1 MEMKY
6 NLTMQ
11 EAEDYVTVMRQ
22 IFDMVRMI
30 SLEVL
35 FSDGFQ
41 GDADGCKCYS
51 FWKKEKRCENC
62 IARKAAM
69 QRKMKVKLEYVDDS
83 LYQVYASYAVSYTHL
98 RAPETGS
105 SRV

>member
-1 MEMKY
+1 MKMKY

-30 SLEVL
+30 SLEGL

-41 GDADGCKCYS
+41 GDADGSKCYS
-51 FWKKEKRCENC
+51 FWKKEKRCEN
-62 IARKAAM
+62 
-69 QRKMKVKLEYVDDS
+69 VNS
-83 LYQVYASYAVSYTHL
+83 ASIL
-98 RAPETGS
+98 LDKDRI
-105 SRV
+105 

>member
-30 SLEVL
+30 SLE
-35 FSDGFQ
+35 GW
-41 GDADGCKCYS
+41 S
-51 FWKKEKRCENC
+51 FTIKLYPHN
-62 IARKAAM
+62 ARIM
-69 QRKMKVKLEYVDDS
+69 FR
-83 LYQVYASYAVSYTHL
+83 
-98 RAPETGS
+98 
-105 SRV
+105 SRR

>member
-30 SLEVL
+30 SLEGL

-51 FWKKEKRCENC
+51 FWKK
-62 IARKAAM
+62 
-69 QRKMKVKLEYVDDS
+69 
-83 LYQVYASYAVSYTHL
+83 
-98 RAPETGS
+98 
-105 SRV
+105 

>member
-30 SLEVL
+30 SLEGL

-41 GDADGCKCYS
+41 GTRTAVNVTASG
-51 FWKKEKRCENC
+51 KKKNAVKTVLPEKRQCRE
-62 IARKAAM
+62 K
-69 QRKMKVKLEYVDDS
+69 
-83 LYQVYASYAVSYTHL
+83 
-98 RAPETGS
+98 
-105 SRV
+105 

>member
-30 SLEVL
+30 SLKYCFRMAFRETRTAVNVTA
-35 FSDGFQ
+35 S
-41 GDADGCKCYS
+41 
-51 FWKKEKRCENC
+51 KKKT
-62 IARKAAM
+62 
-69 QRKMKVKLEYVDDS
+69 VDI
-83 LYQVYASYAVSYTHL
+83 
-98 RAPETGS
+98 
-105 SRV
+105 

>member
-51 FWKKEKRCENC
+51 FWKKKNAVKTVLPEKPQCRE
-62 IARKAAM
+62 K
-69 QRKMKVKLEYVDDS
+69 
-83 LYQVYASYAVSYTHL
+83 
-98 RAPETGS
+98 
-105 SRV
+105 

>member
-35 FSDGFQ
+35 F
-41 GDADGCKCYS
+41 
-51 FWKKEKRCENC
+51 
-62 IARKAAM
+62 
-69 QRKMKVKLEYVDDS
+69 
-83 LYQVYASYAVSYTHL
+83 
-98 RAPETGS
+98 
-105 SRV
+105 

>member
-1 MEMKY
+1 MKMKY

-30 SLEVL
+30 SLEGL

-41 GDADGCKCYS
+41 GNADGSKCYS
-51 FWKKEKRCENC
+51 FWKKEKRRENC

-69 QRKMKVKLEYVDDS
+69 QRK
-83 LYQVYASYAVSYTHL
+83 
-98 RAPETGS
+98 
-105 SRV
+105 

>member
-22 IFDMVRMI
+22 IFDTVRMI
-30 SLEVL
+30 SLEGL

-41 GDADGCKCYS
+41 GDADGCK
-51 FWKKEKRCENC
+51 
-62 IARKAAM
+62 
-69 QRKMKVKLEYVDDS
+69 
-83 LYQVYASYAVSYTHL
+83 
-98 RAPETGS
+98 
-105 SRV
+105 